1 MFITHRPRLIAYVA
15 YAAVSLISRLAAQS
29 SPAPPNQLPPL
40 SQILDQHM
48 RAIGGERAVGADG
61 PLLLKG
67 TCDSTGVDEN
77 GPIEILVKS
86 PNAVYDLNHGGLRM
100 GYDGE
105 SVWRAGSAEPLR
117 QRKGRQ
123 LAELVTVFDPAR
135 ARWWNEWY
143 PRMAVT
149 GVRQIDSRE
158 AFVLETLPGSPST
171 ERLFIDRASGLLI
184 RDEVT
189 PQRTAPGAGPGA
201 NQCPDFPPRRDALC
215 AELVEKYIF
224 TFSDYRAVR
233 GVMTAFAIQETT
245 PNGIKYDYRF
255 NSIEPI
261 AGIDESRF
269 RPGQ

>member
-1 MFITHRPRLIAYVA
+1 MSTTHSPRLIACVA

-48 RAIGGERAVGADG
+48 RALGGERAVAASR

-86 PNAVYDLNHGGLRM
+86 PNVVYDLNHGGLRM

-105 SVWRAGSAEPLR
+105 SVWRAASAESLQ

-135 ARWWNEWY
+135 ARWWTEWY

-149 GVRQIDSRE
+149 GVRHIDNRE

-184 RDEVT
+184 LDEVT
-189 PQRTAPGAGPGA
+189 PQ
-201 NQCPDFPPRRDALC
+201 
-215 AELVEKYIF
+215 YIF
-224 TFSDYRAVR
+224 SFSGYRAVK

-245 PNGIKYDYRF
+245 PNGIRYDYHF
-255 NSIEPI
+255 DSIEPI
-261 AGIDESRF
+261 AGIDQSRF
-269 RPGQ
+269 QPGESK